1 MLIRARARDSRA
13 AAVDSVIAV
22 DATGAS
28 DATAATVPIVA
39 VARVSTR
46 L

>member
-1 MLIRARARDSRA
+1 MLIRARALDSRA
-13 AAVDSVIAV
+13 AAMVAI
-22 DATGAS
+22 DAMVA
-28 DATAATVPIVA
+28 IVA